1 MLGELRDWM
10 SEQVVP
16 WMLLIYAR
24 GATNAEEARSMLQ
37 GVGSR
42 FDFHI
47 NKTLCDLRTNE
58 IFDIIIDFPESN
70 GALMDLKDCLQRVD
84 QRPALVK
91 ALRQAYAGS
100 FLSHLFNSILDF
112 QESKTSS
119 SPRCRYKAH
128 SLAICRHNQMSTHN
142 RSSRCPPL
150 QSR

>member
-1 MLGELRDWM
+1 M
-10 SEQVVP
+10 SEKVVP

-24 GATNAEEARSMLQ
+24 GATNAEEARAMLQ

-47 NKTLCDLRTNE
+47 NKTLCDLRTKE

-91 ALRQAYAGS
+91 ALRQAYVHLLTFFS
-100 FLSHLFNSILDF
+100 FD
-112 QESKTSS
+112 
-119 SPRCRYKAH
+119 
-128 SLAICRHNQMSTHN
+128 
-142 RSSRCPPL
+142 
-150 QSR
+150 